1 MNLQKM
7 GVLIIFVLL
16 TGCAG
21 NKPTLGVETG
31 KLIPCPTSPN
41 CVNSQVSGNEHFIEP
56 IIVNK
61 TQLQSKE
68 QLIKILHDTK
78 NAEIKAVKNDYI
90 RVEFVSVVFRF
101 VDDVE
106 FYFPATSSTQTI
118 IHVRSAS
125 RVGRSDFGVNRK
137 RIEAIRNQLSF
148 SNR

>member
-7 GVLIIFVLL
+7 GVLIFFVLL

-31 KLIPCPTSPN
+31 TLIPCPTNPN
-41 CVNSQVSGNEHFIEP
+41 CVNSQVSDNEHFIEP

-61 TQLQSKE
+61 TQLQTKE
-68 QLIKILHDTK
+68 QLIEILLDTK
-78 NAEIKAVKNDYI
+78 NAEIKAVKDDYV

-106 FYFPATSSTQTI
+106 FYFPATNSKQTT